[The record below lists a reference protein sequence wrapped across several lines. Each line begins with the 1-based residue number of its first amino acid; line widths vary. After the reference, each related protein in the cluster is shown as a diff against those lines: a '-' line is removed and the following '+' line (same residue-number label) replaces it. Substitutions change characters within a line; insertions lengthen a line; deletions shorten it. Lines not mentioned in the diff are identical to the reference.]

1 MHAPTVREDTHL
13 LLRRGRS
20 LAKNI
25 NLVEGEARY
34 RLVAVSRD
42 TAVLNGTMNLYIVW
56 K

>member
-34 RLVAVSRD
+34 R
-42 TAVLNGTMNLYIVW
+42 GTGRGLQGHGRT
-56 K
+56 